1 MLGLTRSLGRPEI
14 VGVWSN
20 RMLAALA
27 LLGAAAAPGFL
38 LNAAPT
44 VPVDNGRTAKLIG
57 AGPPVVFSPGLL
69 GLASWRF
76 YTAFVDQLKPN
87 VTVVVMPGPI
97 SASDVEAAADA
108 IGAETVGFVS
118 HSALDANILESGRV
132 RRSVVCD
139 PICLPWSKSEVVVAH
154 PTLEVRAS
162 MLYNDQLLPRFNQ
175 VQLSGAKVMRE
186 AYGVGHADLLDDA
199 WAELA
204 AQTRLWSAVQPPRA
218 SFGDWSAA
226 NARTG
231 VRDARAGRKAYRLA
245 LAKRVAEFM
254 LDDARPRR
262 ETIKRAD
269 AEVCD

>member
-1 MLGLTRSLGRPEI
+1 ML
-14 VGVWSN
+14 
-20 RMLAALA
+20 LAALA
-27 LLGAAAAPGFL
+27 LLGGGAAPGFL

-57 AGPPVVFSPGLL
+57 SGPPVLFSPGLL

-76 YTAFVDQLKPN
+76 YTTFVDQLKPN

-97 SASDVEAAADA
+97 SANDVEAMADA
-108 IGAETVGFVS
+108 IGAEGVGFVS
-118 HSALDANILESGRV
+118 HSALDANILESARV

-139 PICLPWSKSEVVVAH
+139 PICLPWSRSEVVVAH

-162 MLYNDQLLPRFNQ
+162 MLYDDQLLPRFNQ
-175 VQLSGAKVMRE
+175 VQLSGANVARE
-186 AYGVGHADLLDDA
+186 AYDVGHADLLDDA

-204 AQTRLWSAVQPPRA
+204 AQTRLWSAVQPPMA
-218 SFGDWSAA
+218 SYGDWSAA

-231 VRDARAGRKAYRLA
+231 ARDARARRKAYRLA
-245 LAKRVAEFM
+245 LAERIADFM
-254 LDDARPRR
+254 LEDARPRM

-269 AEVCD
+269 AEVCE